1 MTPDSAALWV
11 VLGVLAWV
19 FLLVTAGVEWVVR
32 QLRQEPTDYVDTSRG
47 TGPRSR
53 G

>member
-1 MTPDSAALWV
+1 MTPDSAALWI

-19 FLLVTAGVEWVVR
+19 FLLVTALVEWVGR
-32 QLRQEPTDYVDTSRG
+32 QLRQEPPGYRDTSRG
-47 TGPRSR
+47 TAPRSR